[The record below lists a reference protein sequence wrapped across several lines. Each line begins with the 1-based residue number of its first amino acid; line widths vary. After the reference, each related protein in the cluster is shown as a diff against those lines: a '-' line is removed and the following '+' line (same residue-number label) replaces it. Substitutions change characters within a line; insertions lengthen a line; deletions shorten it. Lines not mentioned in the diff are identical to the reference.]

1 MGFDRKHLGKKVNRI
16 LLVYPPV
23 TYSVQSMKQCHLPLG
38 ISYLAGFMRDAVEVN
53 VLDAAVE
60 GYDHDERIDERF
72 FRYGLS
78 FDEIQKRIERL
89 KPDLVGISCIFSS
102 QFQNTL
108 EVARR
113 AKKVD
118 QRIITVVGGSHPTFL
133 SRECLEPE
141 GIDFI
146 VRGEGEFALR
156 DLVES
161 ISKGQGPEAV
171 PGLAWQEGDSFCE
184 SALRPPHPKLDE
196 IPFPA
201 RELFPLSRYDRI
213 GQPMG
218 IVFRRRPFM
227 NLITSRGC
235 PHRCTFCSS
244 TNFWGNKYR
253 TRSPGNVLDEMEELV
268 KKFGIREF
276 KFLDDNLTANLRRAK
291 EIFQG
296 MIDRKLKVSWN
307 TPNGVHVA
315 NLDEETLELMVA
327 SGCYELTLAVES
339 GDPKVLKEL
348 IHKPTDLE
356 QVKKAAKLMRQKG
369 VGTYG
374 FFIIGFPGETKQQ
387 IQNTLDFSRELDL
400 DRISCLIANPLPG
413 TELLQVCREKGY
425 VDKNYSFDNIDYFE
439 GRFNTKEWTHQEVHE
454 MRRKWFWKYNLSLF
468 FRHPKSFF
476 ARYAPLLTKPRL
488 VWEILKRRVRT

>member
-1 MGFDRKHLGKKVNRI
+1 LGKQIRRI

-38 ISYLAGFMRDAVEVN
+38 ISYLAGFLRDWVEVL

-60 GYDHDERIDERF
+60 GYEHDERISERF

-78 FDEIQKRIERL
+78 FDEIEKRIAL
-89 KPDLVGISCIFSS
+89 LQPDLVGISCIFSS
-102 QFQNTL
+102 QFPNTL

-118 QRIITVVGGSHPTFL
+118 KGIITVAGGSHPTFL
-133 SRECLEPE
+133 SRECLEPD

-156 DLVES
+156 ELVES
-161 ISKGQGPEAV
+161 ISKGQGPEAI
-171 PGLAWQEGDSFCE
+171 PGLAWQEDGSFRE
-184 SALRPPHPKLDE
+184 SRLRPPHLNLDE

-201 RELFPLSRYDRI
+201 RDLFPLSKYHRI

-235 PHRCTFCSS
+235 PYRCSFCSS

-253 TRSPGNVLDEMEELV
+253 IRSPGNVLDEMEELV

-276 KFLDDNLTANLRRAK
+276 KFLDDNLTANLGRAR
-291 EIFQG
+291 EIFRG
-296 MIDRKLKVSWN
+296 MIERGLDVSWN

-315 NLDEETLELMVA
+315 NLDEDTLELMAA

-339 GDPKVLKEL
+339 GDPLVLKEL

-356 QVKKAAKLMRQKG
+356 QVRKAARLIRQKG
-369 VGTYG
+369 LGTHG

-387 IQNTLDFSRELDL
+387 IKNTLDFARSLDL
-400 DRISCLIANPLPG
+400 DRISCFIANPLPG

-425 VDKNYSFDNIDYFE
+425 VNKDYCFDDIDYFE
-439 GRFNTKEWTHQEVHE
+439 GRFDTGDWTNREVHE
-454 MRRKWFWKYNLSLF
+454 MRRKWFWKYNLSLL
-468 FRHPKSFF
+468 FRHPRRFF
-476 ARYAPLLTKPRL
+476 ARYVPLLTNPAL
-488 VWEILKRRVRT
+488 VWEILKRRVRK